1 MWLEMFRGFSEES
14 IRYRFFTVIKDT
26 PHEMRVRYCNI
37 DYDREIAIVVE
48 LTRDGHKEI
57 LGVGRLPLEPGGT
70 KGELAFIITDRWQGV
85 GLGTKLVDHVL
96 EVAKDM
102 GVEEVYSFML
112 SDNYRAQALT
122 RKMGFELTD
131 LPDGTVRGTLKLHEA
146 RSPSG
151 PTRGDRP
158 PPPART
164 APEGSGASV
173 SPSPPDGPPAGSSGP
188 SPSAAGPLRSAASEG
203 PGAPSPAAS

>member
-48 LTRDGHKEI
+48 VTQDGRRQI
-57 LGVGRLPLEPGGT
+57 LGVGRLPLEAGGK
-70 KGELAFIITDRWQGV
+70 KGELAFIITDKWQGL

-96 EVAKDM
+96 EIAKDM

-112 SDNYRAQALT
+112 PDNYRAQALT
-122 RKMGFELTD
+122 KKMGFELVD
-131 LPDGTVRGTLKLHEA
+131 LPDGTVQGTLRFQEPA
-146 RSPSG
+146 SPPASSSSKSRPVPRAAEQPREVGSG
-151 PTRGDRP
+151 PP
-158 PPPART
+158 P
-164 APEGSGASV
+164 GST
-173 SPSPPDGPPAGSSGP
+173 P
-188 SPSAAGPLRSAASEG
+188 
-203 PGAPSPAAS
+203 